1 MTPRQIDLVSTLF
14 ELEPTHEY
22 AARAAAAAS
31 ELVGSP
37 GFRLVLRDGTELR
50 GGKHGVPA
58 SASVPVTH
66 GTEPLGT
73 LHLHGTP
80 DSEAHER
87 LARAAAGLLGR
98 GLSYSRRLGTGGAR
112 QPSRALAESPLTP
125 RERDVVSR
133 LVAGA
138 STRDISQAMGLTV
151 STVNTYMKRIFA
163 KLGVHSRVELVAW
176 VNGTR
181 G

>member
-14 ELEPTHEY
+14 ELEPADGY

-31 ELVGSP
+31 ELIGAP
-37 GFRLVLRDGTELR
+37 GYRLVLRDGTEHR
-50 GGKHGVPA
+50 GGKNGVPHA
-58 SASVPVTH
+58 TSVPIAL
-66 GTEPLGT
+66 GGEPLGT
-73 LHLHGTP
+73 LHLHPPVG
-80 DSEAHER
+80 DEATDR
-87 LARAAAGLLGR
+87 MARAAATLLAR
-98 GLSYSRRLGTGGAR
+98 GLSYSRRLGGAAR
-112 QPSRALAESPLTP
+112 EPGRALAESPLTP
-125 RERDVVSR
+125 RERDVVTR

-181 G
+181 A

>member
-14 ELEPTHEY
+14 ELEPADGY

-31 ELVGSP
+31 ELIGSP
-37 GFRLVLRDGTELR
+37 GYRLVLRDGTEHR
-50 GGKHGVPA
+50 GGKNGVPHA
-58 SASVPVTH
+58 TSVPIAL
-66 GTEPLGT
+66 GGEPLGT
-73 LHLHGTP
+73 LHFHPSTE
-80 DSEAHER
+80 DANDR
-87 LARAAAGLLGR
+87 LARAAASLLAR
-98 GLSYSRRLGTGGAR
+98 GLSYSRRLGGSAR
-112 QPSRALAESPLTP
+112 EPGRTLAESPLTP
-125 RERDVVSR
+125 RERDVVTR

-181 G
+181 A

>member
-14 ELEPTHEY
+14 ELEPAGGY
-22 AARAAAAAS
+22 PARAAAAAS

-37 GFRLVLRDGTELR
+37 GFRLVLRDGTEHR
-50 GGKHGVPA
+50 GGINGAPHA
-58 SASVPVTH
+58 SSVPIALD
-66 GTEPLGT
+66 GESLGT
-73 LHLHGTP
+73 LHLH
-80 DSEAHER
+80 
-87 LARAAAGLLGR
+87 AAAPSDEARQRLTQAAASLLAR
-98 GLSYSRRLGTGGAR
+98 GLSYSRRLGGSVREA
-112 QPSRALAESPLTP
+112 SRALAESPLTP
-125 RERDVVSR
+125 RERDVVTR

-181 G
+181 A